1 MTSNFLRRMLLGTLS
16 HRTLALLRWDLH
28 FIRVRLSH
36 SLSRGPARARTRV
49 RQAKRPVFLNL
60 GSGPRGLEKPSWVNV
75 DGFTERNVD
84 HVIDLARRLPFDD
97 DSFDGIFCEH
107 VIEHFD
113 LEQGK
118 AILGECRRVLRPGGV
133 LRVIV
138 PDGAILM
145 RAYFDAPEMLTSRR
159 RTESGLA
166 MEAINSYFRQRYEHQ
181 CTYDFELMRH
191 VLTQTG
197 FNVITQEKY
206 RTGRGPEALRID
218 DPKYE
223 WESLYVEAAYSRN
236 QDGV

>member
-1 MTSNFLRRMLLGTLS
+1 MLS

-36 SLSRGPARARTRV
+36 TFGREHALLRARV
-49 RQAKRPVFLNL
+49 RQAKRPLFLNL
-60 GSGPRGLEKPSWVNV
+60 GSGPRGLETSSWINV
-75 DGFTERNVD
+75 DGFMDANVQY
-84 HVIDLARRLPFDD
+84 VIDLTRPLPFDD
-97 DSFDGIFCEH
+97 ASFDGIFCEH

-118 AILGECRRVLRPGGV
+118 AILAECRRILCPGGV

-145 RAYFDAPEMLTSRR
+145 RAYFDAPEMLISRR

-191 VLTQTG
+191 ALTQTG
-197 FNVITQEKY
+197 FNIITQEKY
-206 RTGRGPEALRID
+206 RSGRGPEALLID

-223 WESLYVEAAYSRN
+223 WESLYVEAAPK
-236 QDGV
+236 D